1 MGIFLYHGTSKKS
14 VNNIKKHGV
23 DLSYSRKNLD
33 FGAGFY
39 LTSNKG
45 QAKNWAYRN
54 GHNNA
59 VVIIFEADFVGL
71 NQKKFDGFDAEWGN
85 AVYENRVNETDIL
98 QDYDV
103 VVGQMADGR
112 MGDLVEDAKDGII
125 TKEEFIAEIS
135 NDIGTQ
141 IVFKTNRAL
150 AQLKYVNKEV
160 LK

>member
-1 MGIFLYHGTSKKS
+1 MGILLYHGTSKKS
-14 VNNIKKHGV
+14 ANNIRKYGV

-54 GHNNA
+54 GNNNA
-59 VVIIFEADFVGL
+59 VVITFEADFVGL
-71 NQKKFDGFDAEWGN
+71 NQKKFNGFDAEWGN
-85 AVYENRVNETDIL
+85 VVYENRINETDIL
-98 QDYDV
+98 KEYDI

-112 MGDLVEDAKDGII
+112 MGDLVDDAKDGII

-150 AQLKYVNKEV
+150 TQPKYIDKEV

>member
-14 VNNIKKHGV
+14 ASNIKKHGV
-23 DLSYSRKNLD
+23 ELSYSRKNLD
-33 FGAGFY
+33 FGVGFY
-39 LTSNKG
+39 LTSNKV

-85 AVYENRVNETDIL
+85 VVYENRVNETDIL
-98 QDYDV
+98 QNYDV

-112 MGDLVEDAKDGII
+112 MGDLVADAKDGII

>member
-14 VNNIKKHGV
+14 ANNIKKHGV

-33 FGAGFY
+33 FGVGFY

-59 VVIIFEADFVGL
+59 VVIIFEADFIGL

-85 AVYENRVNETDIL
+85 VVYENRVNETDIL

-103 VVGQMADGR
+103 VVGKMADGR
-112 MGDLVEDAKDGII
+112 MGDLVDDAKDGII
-125 TKEEFIAEIS
+125 SKEEFIAEIS

-150 AQLKYVNKEV
+150 TQLKYIDKEV

>member
-1 MGIFLYHGTSKKS
+1 M
-14 VNNIKKHGV
+14 
-23 DLSYSRKNLD
+23 D

-59 VVIIFEADFVGL
+59 VVITFE
-71 NQKKFDGFDAEWGN
+71 
-85 AVYENRVNETDIL
+85 
-98 QDYDV
+98 
-103 VVGQMADGR
+103 
-112 MGDLVEDAKDGII
+112 
-125 TKEEFIAEIS
+125 EEFITEIS

-150 AQLKYVNKEV
+150 TQPKYIDKEV

>member
-14 VNNIKKHGV
+14 ANNIKKHGV

-54 GHNNA
+54 GNNNA

-85 AVYENRVNETDIL
+85 
-98 QDYDV
+98 V
-103 VVGQMADGR
+103 V
-112 MGDLVEDAKDGII
+112 K
-125 TKEEFIAEIS
+125 K
-135 NDIGTQ
+135 
-141 IVFKTNRAL
+141 
-150 AQLKYVNKEV
+150 
-160 LK
+160 

>member
-14 VNNIKKHGV
+14 ANNIKKHGV

-59 VVIIFEADFVGL
+59 VVIIFEADL
-71 NQKKFDGFDAEWGN
+71 
-85 AVYENRVNETDIL
+85 
-98 QDYDV
+98 
-103 VVGQMADGR
+103 
-112 MGDLVEDAKDGII
+112 
-125 TKEEFIAEIS
+125 FIVEIS

-150 AQLKYVNKEV
+150 TQQKYVDKEV